1 MEPRSG
7 SDARAGA
14 GAAQP
19 SAHTAARDERGLR
32 GIVPF
37 RFACHRCARC
47 CSAGAGHVWV
57 EDDECRALAQA
68 LGMSVE
74 AFVARYVR
82 RVSDPRDGRA
92 RLALREEHR
101 ETSGERGGRCALLV
115 GLNEC
120 SAYSARPRHCRE
132 FPYWTS
138 VLGERAAFESARET
152 CPGIAVVVD
161 DKTRER
167 AHAALAALY
176 AEVGGATERGGC
188 CLALERDEGVFATA
202 LEADFALA
210 ARSRASSAECG
221 CQFGAGA
228 PLACR
233 AGSDP
238 ERFEA
243 LFARLRAIERE
254 CGYPAA
260 YGRLRELLQSRGF
273 TFESSRGASNA
284 ETNS

>member
-1 MEPRSG
+1 M
-7 SDARAGA
+7 
-14 GAAQP
+14 
-19 SAHTAARDERGLR
+19 
-32 GIVPF
+32 
-37 RFACHRCARC
+37 
-47 CSAGAGHVWV
+47 WV
-57 EDDECRALAQA
+57 EDDECGALAQA

-74 AFVARYVR
+74 AFVEHYVR
-82 RVSDPRDGRA
+82 RVNDPRDGRA

-115 GLNEC
+115 GHNEC
-120 SAYSARPRHCRE
+120 SIYAARPKHCRE
-132 FPYWTS
+132 FPYWES

-161 DKTRER
+161 PARRER

-176 AEVGGATERGGC
+176 AEVGDALPPSEC
-188 CLALERDEGVFATA
+188 CLAREGDEQVFATA

-210 ARSRASSAECG
+210 AGECASKAPPVRG
-221 CQFGAGA
+221 CRLGAGA

-233 AGSDP
+233 AGADP

-243 LFARLRAIERE
+243 WFARLRALERE
-254 CGYPAA
+254 NEYPAA

-273 TFESSRGASNA
+273 VDPAAPASNA
-284 ETNS
+284 TETRR